1 MNVEIYGAEWCK
13 PCQNSKQRCI
23 DKGYNYSFKDIT
35 ADPQAFK
42 ECTQKL
48 GREPKSV
55 PQIFIDGEHIGSSKD
70 FLANY

>member
-35 ADPQAFK
+35 ADPQAFN

-48 GREPKSV
+48 GKEPKSV
-55 PQIFIDGEHIGSSKD
+55 PQIFINGEYVGGSEQ